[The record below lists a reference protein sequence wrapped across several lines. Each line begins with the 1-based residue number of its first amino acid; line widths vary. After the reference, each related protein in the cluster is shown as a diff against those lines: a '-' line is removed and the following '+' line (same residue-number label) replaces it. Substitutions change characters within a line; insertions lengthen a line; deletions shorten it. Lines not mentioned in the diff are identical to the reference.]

1 MGNHRLHCV
10 SVSVRTLCLCLCLHC
25 VCVCACTVS
34 VSARVPVTVGVDCV
48 CLCLCTVCVC
58 AGTVSALISCLY
70 PTTLLLLPR
79 LSHVRWQLCRLLQV
93 YIHAATVLLS
103 NVRLV
108 WCRAQVVSTVAQK
121 HVNWPVR
128 QRHCE
133 QLVQSLLWWCSQ
145 KMRARTTDVEFTEL
159 SLHPRENYLLCMFF
173 AQITFT
179 HNGL

>member
-1 MGNHRLHCV
+1 M
-10 SVSVRTLCLCLCLHC
+10 HC
-25 VCVCACTVS
+25 VCVCAHTVS
-34 VSARVPVTVGVDCV
+34 VSVLALCLCLRV
-48 CLCLCTVCVC
+48 CLCLWVWIVSVCVFALCVSVQALCLRSYLVFDRRRSCFYPGYHTC
-58 AGTVSALISCLY
+58 AGNSAVYYRYTYMQRLY
-70 PTTLLLLPR
+70 YYQMCAWSGVGHKLYQQLPKSM
-79 LSHVRWQLCRLLQV
+79 LTSLC
-93 YIHAATVLLS
+93 
-103 NVRLV
+103 
-108 WCRAQVVSTVAQK
+108 
-121 HVNWPVR
+121 

>member
-1 MGNHRLHCV
+1 M
-10 SVSVRTLCLCLCLHC
+10 
-25 VCVCACTVS
+25 
-34 VSARVPVTVGVDCV
+34 
-48 CLCLCTVCVC
+48 CLCLCTVSVSLHCVCLCRHCVC
-58 AGTVSALISCLY
+58 AHILSLTDGALAC
-70 PTTLLLLPR
+70 LPR

-93 YIHAATVLLS
+93 YIHTATVLLS

-133 QLVQSLLWWCSQ
+133 QLVQSLRWWCSQ

-159 SLHPRENYLLCMFF
+159 SLHPRENFLLCLFF

-179 HNGL
+179 HNDL